1 MRDVFQQQLALLDA
15 QLLVMASSMQDAV
28 SDAIKVMEDR
38 SDDLAK
44 KVIDG
49 DDDIDR
55 QSGSKPVPEAVLT
68 QQPVAGDLRRVGGLK
83 MVGDIEASQTRQQIS
98 ARLPYPRR
106 GFRRTP
112 CRSFA
117 PHGRVRL

>member
-55 QSGSKPVPEAVLT
+55 QE
-68 QQPVAGDLRRVGGLK
+68 R
-83 MVGDIEASQTRQQIS
+83 E
-98 ARLPYPRR
+98 
-106 GFRRTP
+106 
-112 CRSFA
+112 
-117 PHGRVRL
+117 

>member
-49 DDDIDR
+49 DDEIDR
-55 QSGSKPVPEAVLT
+55 QERESKAC
-68 QQPVAGDLRRVGGLK
+68 A
-83 MVGDIEASQTRQQIS
+83 
-98 ARLPYPRR
+98 
-106 GFRRTP
+106 
-112 CRSFA
+112 
-117 PHGRVRL
+117 

>member
-44 KVIDG
+44 RVIGG

-55 QSGSKPVPEAVLT
+55 QEREIESLCLKLLLT
-68 QQPVAGDLRRVGGLK
+68 QRPWQAICAV
-83 MVGDIEASQTRQQIS
+83 
-98 ARLPYPRR
+98 
-106 GFRRTP
+106 FRR
-112 CRSFA
+112 A
-117 PHGRVRL
+117 